1 MAATAREGLPTLR
14 DVPAVF
20 VGSSS
25 EAAEHDRLIRE
36 VLPKAGI
43 EPIPR
48 RSREQFSAR

>member
-1 MAATAREGLPTLR
+1 MR

-25 EAAEHDRLIRE
+25 EAAAEHDRLIHE